1 MADNKPTIEDE
12 REDDDLE
19 VSLEDDD
26 LQIEVEDDTPE
37 EDRNRQPL
45 PKDLVKELE
54 DDELGE
60 YSDAVKQRLK
70 QFKKVWHDER
80 REKEKAAR
88 EQQEAL
94 SFANRVLEENKR
106 LKGTLTQG
114 EQALISSWGE
124 SANSAIEVAKREY
137 KEAYES
143 GDSDKLL
150 DAQTKLNDAT
160 YRANQVKGYRPT
172 LQATEENVVSPQQ
185 QPNIPRPDSKTLAW
199 QERNG
204 WWGTDPEM
212 TASALGLHQ
221 KLQRE
226 HGDSYVG
233 SEEYWQT
240 VDKTMKRRFPEYYDG
255 DDDDAAAT
263 ETPRKKA
270 KAANVVAPASRS
282 TSPRKVVLKAS
293 QLAIARKLGLT
304 PKQYAEELVKM
315 ESN

>member
-1 MADNKPTIEDE
+1 MPKAAKQIEDM
-12 REDDDLE
+12 EDDDLE

-26 LQIEVEDDTPE
+26 LEIEVEDDTPE

-45 PKDLVKELE
+45 PKELVEELE
-54 DDELGE
+54 EDELGE
-60 YSDAVKQRLK
+60 YSDKVKQRLK
-70 QFKKVWHDER
+70 QLKKVWHDER
-80 REKEKAAR
+80 RDKEKASR

-94 SFANRVLEENKR
+94 SFANRMMEENKR
-106 LKGTLTQG
+106 LKGTLEQG
-114 EQALISSWGE
+114 EKSLISSWGE
-124 SANSAIEVAKREY
+124 SAANAVEIAKREY
-137 KEAYES
+137 KEAYEA

-150 DAQTKLNDAT
+150 EAQTKLNDAT

-172 LQATEENVVSPQQ
+172 LQAPTEEVPQPQQ
-185 QPNIPRPDSKTLAW
+185 QPNIPRPDPKTMAW

-212 TASALGLHQ
+212 TATALGLHQ

-226 HGDSYVG
+226 RGDSYVG
-233 SEEYWQT
+233 SDEYWQA
-240 VDKTMKRRFPEYYDG
+240 VDTTMKRRFPEYFG
-255 DDDDAAAT
+255 DDEDAAASD
-263 ETPRKKA
+263 TPRRKA

-282 TSPRKVVLKAS
+282 TSPKKVVLKAS

-315 ESN
+315 ESGQ